1 MIEERLLKILICP
14 KCNGKLTHKKAKNEE
29 LHCNECKLAY
39 SVVDGIPDMLI
50 DDAKTLKE
58 DS

>member
-1 MIEERLLKILICP
+1 MIEKRLLEILVCP
-14 KCNGKLTHKKAKNEE
+14 KCKGKLAHKKTKNEE

-39 SVVDGIPDMLI
+39 SVVDNIPNMLI
-50 DDAKTLKE
+50 DDAKPLKE